1 MKVADHAMTASDEL
15 ATDNARQAQARF
27 FLGVGRTKSKLHY
40 GDGVSE
46 ELFGLE
52 LILEAEG
59 MLAKEMR

>member
-1 MKVADHAMTASDEL
+1 MKSATEEIL
-15 ATDNARQAQARF
+15 TDNARQAQARF
-27 FLGVGRTKSKLHY
+27 FLGAGRTKSKLHY

-59 MLAKEMR
+59 MLGEGVLR